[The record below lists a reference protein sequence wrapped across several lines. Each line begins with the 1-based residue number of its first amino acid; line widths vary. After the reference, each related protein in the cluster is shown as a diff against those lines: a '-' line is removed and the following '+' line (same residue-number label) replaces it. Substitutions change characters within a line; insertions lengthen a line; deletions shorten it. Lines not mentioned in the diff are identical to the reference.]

1 MSNSDSPGALDR
13 RYFTGGRKRFVMDM
27 HVEQRGPTESVLHL
41 RVGAE
46 EMDDYRTQARRKLA
60 RQAQVPGFRKGKVPH
75 QVVEAIVG
83 AQAIQE
89 EAQRAAATAAY
100 VQAIQDSGL
109 QPYGAPRFEEE
120 HLDPDGSLRLRVAV
134 VTTPQ
139 VVLGEYR
146 GLPATR
152 SVTRV
157 TDEHVATELGRLQE
171 QAAEYE
177 TIADEPLQPGDLA
190 IINYELFVDGERRE
204 GAGAEGYPFE
214 VGSDRLFGELNQGL
228 EGARASDHR
237 AVTVS
242 FPPDYHD
249 AEIAGKSG
257 EYRIEV
263 VEVKRRRLPALDDTF
278 AQQVSKAQTLDELRE
293 TIRRTLATIHRLTD
307 ERALQDQLIEQA
319 VTNAQV
325 TAPAAMVERGVDR
338 RQEQIERELGQRGLT
353 LEDYLQ
359 QADRTL
365 EQLREDLAPEA
376 ETAVRRALVLDAIGR
391 AEGIE
396 VSQEEV
402 DREVERMADRLD
414 DRPERL
420 RRTIDRGEQ
429 WEEMK
434 DGLYFD
440 KVIDFLVSNAAI
452 TEEQVESKTQ
462 DNA

>member
-1 MSNSDSPGALDR
+1 
-13 RYFTGGRKRFVMDM
+13 MDM

-41 RVGAE
+41 RVGVE
-46 EMDDYRTQARRKLA
+46 EMDDYRTQATRKLA
-60 RQAQVPGFRKGKVPH
+60 REAHLPGFRKGKVPP
-75 QVVEAIVG
+75 QVAEAVLGAEAI
-83 AQAIQE
+83 QA
-89 EAQRAAATAAY
+89 EAQRMAATDACMR
-100 VQAIQDSGL
+100 AIEDSGL
-109 QPYGAPRFEEE
+109 EPYGPADFEEE
-120 HLDPDGSLRLRVAV
+120 HLDPDGSLRLRVKL
-134 VTTPQ
+134 TTAPQ

-146 GLPATR
+146 DLPATR

-171 QAAEYE
+171 RAAEYE
-177 TIADEPLQPGDLA
+177 TTGDEPIQPGDLA
-190 IINYELFVDGERRE
+190 IINYELFVDGQRRD

-228 EGARASDHR
+228 EGARAGERR
-237 AVTVS
+237 AIAVS

-249 AEIAGKSG
+249 AAIADKSG

-263 VEVKRRRLPALDDTF
+263 VEVKRCRLPALDDAF

-293 TIRRTLATIHRLTD
+293 SIRRTLETIHRLTD

-319 VTNAQV
+319 VANAEV
-325 TAPAAMVERGVDR
+325 TVPAPMVERGVDR

-365 EQLREDLAPEA
+365 EQLREDLASEA
-376 ETAVRRALVLDAIGR
+376 EAAVRRALVLDAIGQ

-402 DREVERMADRLD
+402 EREVERMAERLD

-420 RRTIDRGEQ
+420 RRTIDRGAQ
-429 WEEMK
+429 WDDVK
-434 DGLYFD
+434 DRLYFD
-440 KVIDFLVSNAAI
+440 KVIGFLVSNAAI
-452 TEEQVESKTQ
+452 AEEEVESKTQ
-462 DNA
+462 DNT